1 MPDTASD
8 LMRKCNAAAQGGAD
22 FPTIWNTLLKP
33 HPLVIGRPRQALLNG
48 RTRLEISL
56 MTGQVLVF
64 DSSASHYSIG

>member
-22 FPTIWNTLLKP
+22 FPTIWNTVLKP
-33 HPLVIGRPRQALLNG
+33 HPLVIGRPRQGLQNG

-56 MTGQVLVF
+56 ITGQRLIF
-64 DSSASHYSIG
+64 DSSASQYSIG